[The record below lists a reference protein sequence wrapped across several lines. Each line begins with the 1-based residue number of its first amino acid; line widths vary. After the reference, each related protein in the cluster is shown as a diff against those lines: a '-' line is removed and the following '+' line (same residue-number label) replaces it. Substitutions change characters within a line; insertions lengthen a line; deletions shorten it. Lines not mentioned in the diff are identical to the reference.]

1 MKVMCIR
8 KCEFGK
14 FNNPRLNSENYFT
27 IEPGE
32 WLEVEDNYPLTY
44 QFERNGKQWTWKDRF
59 ITLEQWRDKQLNK
72 LT

>member
-1 MKVMCIR
+1 MKVICII
-8 KCEFGK
+8 KCK
-14 FNNPRLNSENYFT
+14 FQTFT

-44 QFERNGKQWTWKDRF
+44 QFERNGRQWVWKDRF

>member
-1 MKVMCIR
+1 MKVMCIEQ
-8 KCEFGK
+8 CK
-14 FNNPRLNSENYFT
+14 FSTGFT

-44 QFERNGKQWTWKDRF
+44 QFERNGRQWIWKDRF